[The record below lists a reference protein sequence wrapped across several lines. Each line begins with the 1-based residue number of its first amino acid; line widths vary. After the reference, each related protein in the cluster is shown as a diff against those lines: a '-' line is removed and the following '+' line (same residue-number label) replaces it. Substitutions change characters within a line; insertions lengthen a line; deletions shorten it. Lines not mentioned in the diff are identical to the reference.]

1 MCTYRCQLCAS
12 WSHGHSSYYVLHFYK
27 LIFRNKSEEFPRRH
41 FTFSFGKMRSNYFVA
56 LGAIGPQDKPLY
68 NHNQKKSSSSS
79 SSLSPQSREISF
91 NNSSIFNWTIAFRR
105 VGVALHWKMFKITK
119 FDFSTALVQNKNWK
133 LHLLVSSW
141 LANVGGLAYWHK
153 RFFSSW
159 RLLSVIVTD

>member
-1 MCTYRCQLCAS
+1 MRLALIFSLDKSRQSQIFTHQNNWHPVNNFNNLLCHRCQLCAS

-79 SSLSPQSREISF
+79 SSLLSQSKEILL
-91 NNSSIFNWTIAFRR
+91 IFTIF
-105 VGVALHWKMFKITK
+105 IT
-119 FDFSTALVQNKNWK
+119 TI
-133 LHLLVSSW
+133 
-141 LANVGGLAYWHK
+141 K
-153 RFFSSW
+153 RNQLQQ
-159 RLLSVIVTD
+159 RQYI